1 MEHDIEVL
9 NAQYELGRQ
18 DARNLMDA
26 MREWMER

>member
-18 DARNLMDA
+18 DARNQMDA
-26 MREWMER
+26 RREWMER